1 MAIKAAEKQGL
12 TVGDW
17 LAEAVIAYARSD
29 RSKVSSDAGSVS
41 ADGGANV
48 PALPMGE
55 ELAKMLTDIQTRLGK
70 MEAERQKPFFVRLLG
85 RGS

>member
-29 RSKVSSDAGSVS
+29 RSKVSADAGAVS

-48 PALPMGE
+48 PAVPMGE
-55 ELAKMLTDIQTRLGK
+55 ELAKVLTDIQARLGK
-70 MEAERQKPFFVRLLG
+70 MEAERQKSLLNRLFG
-85 RGS
+85 RQR